1 MPEQRRVVVR
11 YWTICRGWFGIP
23 YPCRKTREETR
34 WCYEFTLAVH
44 RCFGFFEQFKAC
56 ENRIE
61 YHYWTGCFGV
71 TWKWAVVTDPYERCF
86 KDRLEEK
93 GPCSISGDFPDFP
106 VVE

>member
-56 ENRIE
+56 ENGIE

-71 TWKWAVVTDPYERCF
+71 TLKWAVVTSVRAVLQGQARRE
-86 KDRLEEK
+86 
-93 GPCSISGDFPDFP
+93 GPLLDQRRFP
-106 VVE
+106 